1 MTKPRIDRSPVFEAA
16 WARSDQRLR
25 SFLDSLV
32 DAFAVYIQRGGHNH
46 FGRDA
51 PLDWPSS
58 ARAAALKHIH
68 ILPVDP
74 GQNPRFFK
82 GWKLKAPFRR
92 TSDRMLVYVKDDR
105 GNYCLLA
112 YLHDDAHTLLNK
124 ASLVGHL
131 ADLAEEWF
139 RENDSFPMR

>member
-1 MTKPRIDRSPVFEAA
+1 MHSLSTFSGAVTIISAVTHLWIGPPVRAQRRS
-16 WARSDQRLR
+16 ST
-25 SFLDSLV
+25 ST
-32 DAFAVYIQRGGHNH
+32 
-46 FGRDA
+46 
-51 PLDWPSS
+51 SS
-58 ARAAALKHIH
+58 R
-68 ILPVDP
+68 P

-82 GWKLKAPFRR
+82 GWKQKEPFRR
-92 TSDRMLVYVKDDR
+92 SSDRMLVYVKDDR

-124 ASLVGHL
+124 TSLVGHL